1 MELEDASVFINF
13 RSYNV
18 NQKQQI
24 MNSIGIV
31 PARMGASRYPNKPLE
46 LIHGMPMVGHCYHR
60 TRLAPGLS
68 AAFVATCDESIAAYV
83 RGIGGQAVM
92 TSSAHLRATTRTAEA
107 LEQIEATTGEQ
118 VDVVVMVQGD
128 EPLILPET
136 IGETLHHF
144 GDQTV
149 GIVNIMSRLRTYEQ
163 FVDKNNVKVV
173 VNKNNDAMYF
183 SREPI
188 PSPWRGV
195 DGLPIYMQTGII
207 AFRRDA
213 LLRFNSQAETQLE
226 QIESI
231 DMNRVLENGE
241 KIRMVLTEAITIGV
255 DTPQELMDAAEL
267 MTGDAIMAS
276 YLKP

>member
-1 MELEDASVFINF
+1 
-13 RSYNV
+13 
-18 NQKQQI
+18 

-68 AAFVATCDESIAAYV
+68 AAFVATCDEPIAAYV

-107 LEQIEATTGEQ
+107 LEKIEATTGKQ

-144 GDQTV
+144 EDPTV
-149 GIVNIMSRLRTYEQ
+149 EIVNIMSRFRTYEQ
-163 FVDKNNVKVV
+163 IVDKNNVKVV

-207 AFRRDA
+207 AFRRNA

-231 DMNRVLENGE
+231 DMNRVLEHGG
-241 KIRMVLTEAITIGV
+241 KIRMVLTEAIIIGV

-267 MTGDAIMAS
+267 MASDAIMTS